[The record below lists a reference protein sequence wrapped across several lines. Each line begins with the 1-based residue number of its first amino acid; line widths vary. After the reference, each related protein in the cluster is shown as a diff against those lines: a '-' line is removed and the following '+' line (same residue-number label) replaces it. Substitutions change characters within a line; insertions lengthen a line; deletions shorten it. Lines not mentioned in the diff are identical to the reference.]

1 MFLNRGTTSATS
13 HRVSAPRRRL
23 RLGAVAVASGLA
35 LSMSAGAAVAAVAGG
50 ATRASGNSGTSGTS
64 GQTTFKFSGTVKGTL
79 SAADTACSE
88 QTVTAKGATFVLMGA
103 LTGAPA
109 TKWTLQLYNPKAGTS
124 KKFGQESGNGPNVTL
139 IGEDSNGNENWNWT
153 SSSKH
158 GSITT
163 SKTTG
168 KVNIILGPYSSYRGN
183 AGKGHVHVTGSWG
196 CT

>member
-1 MFLNRGTTSATS
+1 MFLNRGTTTATGHQFS
-13 HRVSAPRRRL
+13 VRRR
-23 RLGAVAVASGLA
+23 RMRRGAVALVSGLA
-35 LSMSAGAAVAAVAGG
+35 LSMGAAPAVAGAAGAG
-50 ATRASGNSGTSGTS
+50 ASGNSGNSGTS
-64 GQTTFKFSGTVKGTL
+64 GQTTFTFSGTVTGTL
-79 SAADTACSE
+79 STPDTACSE

-103 LTGAPA
+103 LKGAPA

-139 IGEDSNGNENWNWT
+139 IGEDSNGNQNWNWT

-163 SKTTG
+163 SKTSG
-168 KVNIILGPYSSYRGN
+168 KVNITLGPYSSYRGS

-196 CT
+196 CTS

>member
-1 MFLNRGTTSATS
+1 MILNRATTNTTATS
-13 HRVSAPRRRL
+13 HHFSGLSRRM
-23 RLGAVAVASGLA
+23 RLGALAVASGLA
-35 LSMSAGAAVAAVAGG
+35 LSVGALAASATGAAGA
-50 ATRASGNSGTSGTS
+50 SGTSGSSGTT
-64 GQTTFKFSGTVKGTL
+64 GQTTFTFSGTVRGTL
-79 SAADTACSE
+79 STPDTACTE

-103 LTGAPA
+103 LKGAPA

-163 SKTTG
+163 SKTSG
-168 KVNIILGPYSSYRGN
+168 KVNITLGPYSSYRGHP
-183 AGKGHVHVTGSWG
+183 GKGHVTVTGSWG
-196 CT
+196 CTS